1 MPHQLIQNIRNESG
15 AKMYKKIRAQL
26 INDLKGD
33 VVSEHFFDSKNE
45 TLESILQKMEKYV
58 TLENLNKE
66 FPVKIKVE
74 YFERSQ

>member
-1 MPHQLIQNIRNESG
+1 
-15 AKMYKKIRAQL
+15 MYRKIRAQL

-45 TLESILQKMEKYV
+45 TLETILKKMEWYV
-58 TLENLNKE
+58 TIENLNKE
-66 FPVKIKVE
+66 FPIRIKVE